1 MKNSQLESNPS
12 CSPDKDALNFS
23 DRLLVAAK
31 VCAKTWKPS
40 DFEKFKELFLEA
52 KQKKYPAP
60 CFLFSELNS
69 TGSDFLYEKS
79 RDLFSLEE
87 SGSYFSVS
95 EADAIDYFL
104 NCSKNIWISKIDKAK
119 KDFSFYYCKYIDK
132 IIDKKLDF
140 LNQGEVILLIKE
152 GRLKEYIKNNVITSS
167 DHPAWF
173 MGMSAFKTHLGDDLT
188 FDVLMDFSQ
197 LIRGASGLQYV
208 NFFSAALEIAKQEE
222 VNSLKEKAE
231 SIVDKNI
238 SLKKSGSAFQ
248 NYFDQSF
255 FYFFIFYLENF
266 DSRNDILLGI
276 YKKSIYE
283 IENTSHKDVYLKTA
297 YAAMDKMAEVGMIS
311 QMMECATPEVY
322 DYAKSIENRYN
333 IEKEI
338 SATNIKVKQK
348 SLL

>member
-1 MKNSQLESNPS
+1 M
-12 CSPDKDALNFS
+12 
-23 DRLLVAAK
+23 
-31 VCAKTWKPS
+31 
-40 DFEKFKELFLEA
+40 
-52 KQKKYPAP
+52 
-60 CFLFSELNS
+60 
-69 TGSDFLYEKS
+69 
-79 RDLFSLEE
+79 
-87 SGSYFSVS
+87 
-95 EADAIDYFL
+95 
-104 NCSKNIWISKIDKAK
+104 NCSKNILISKIDKAK

-208 NFFSAALEIAKQEE
+208 NFFHAALEIAKQEE
-222 VNSLKEKAE
+222 IISLKEKAE
-231 SIVDKNI
+231 SIINRNI
-238 SLKKSGSAFQ
+238 SLKKSRSAIQ
-248 NYFDQSF
+248 NYFEQSF
-255 FYFFIFYLENF
+255 FNFFIFYLENF
-266 DSRNDILLGI
+266 DCRNDVLLRI

-283 IENTSHKDVYLKTA
+283 IENTSHKDIYLKTA
-297 YAAMDKMAEVGMIS
+297 YAAMDKMAESGLIS
-311 QMMECATPEVY
+311 EITKYVTPEIY

-338 SATNIKVKQK
+338 SVANIKIKKK
-348 SLL
+348 SSL